1 VRSVLPGDDAL
12 EVVGTLLFHLYE
24 HPEKPAPARV
34 SGCEQLMR
42 QAERARPQSRG
53 TRAGPAPTP
62 RPRKGTN
69 GLMAPLHDAAI

>member
-34 SGCEQLMR
+34 RL
-42 QAERARPQSRG
+42 
-53 TRAGPAPTP
+53 
-62 RPRKGTN
+62 
-69 GLMAPLHDAAI
+69 